1 VEEES
6 VATAGSALPEEKPLA
21 ARLVGKSSERK
32 RAMYEHPSIQLELAK
47 QRQADLVAE
56 ADRDRLASK
65 VERGPSET
73 VTLLKSLADGLKS
86 VLTRRRPVVTRPE
99 LQPTS

>member
-1 VEEES
+1 
-6 VATAGSALPEEKPLA
+6 
-21 ARLVGKSSERK
+21 
-32 RAMYEHPSIQLELAK
+32 MYEHTSMQLELAK

-56 ADRDRLASK
+56 VDRDRLARQ
-65 VERGPSET
+65 VERRPSET